1 MKKRFLSCFGFI
13 CILFSKCIAFDGFL
27 SFKESKL
34 MSLQDISF
42 GKSPA
47 KFSAVDKNGKPYK
60 KIALFSTYATGRDM
74 LYQGGGALAYYLN
87 PNIYIKTGPSWC
99 RDIGIDKKWKW
110 AMQLSYEIP
119 FS

>member
-1 MKKRFLSCFGFI
+1 ML
-13 CILFSKCIAFDGFL
+13 A
-27 SFKESKL
+27 
-34 MSLQDISF
+34 
-42 GKSPA
+42 
-47 KFSAVDKNGKPYK
+47 
-60 KIALFSTYATGRDM
+60 GRDM

-99 RDIGIDKKWKW
+99 RDIGIEKKWKW

>member
-1 MKKRFLSCFGFI
+1 MFLKCFGFI
-13 CILFSKCIAFDGFL
+13 CLLFSRCAAFDFNL

-34 MSLQDISF
+34 MSMHDISF
-42 GKSPA
+42 GKSPS
-47 KFSAVDKNGKPYK
+47 KFSTVDKNGKPYEK
-60 KIALFSTYATGRDM
+60 LTFLSTYATGRDM

-110 AMQLSYEIP
+110 AMQLELQIP